1 MYNGLLFI
9 PIGPNIWTAV
19 GQKQQNSIGTTSLR
33 PCLLTLELPSLL
45 FVFQQSDGQ
54 FPFIPAAR
62 LLVFYL
68 LLHHTQLSD
77 GPPQFADGV
86 DEAEDDEEEAAGQD
100 GQSGDDEC
108 LNLVIPPRSDWVSA
122 HHAGICYLL
131 NTPLTTSISQVI

>member
-1 MYNGLLFI
+1 M
-9 PIGPNIWTAV
+9 
-19 GQKQQNSIGTTSLR
+19 GQKQQAIETTSLR
-33 PCLLTLELPSLL
+33 PCLLTLELPPLL
-45 FVFQQSDGQ
+45 VVFQQSEGQ

-62 LLVFYL
+62 LLVFNL

-108 LNLVIPPRSDWVSA
+108 LNLVIPPRSGWVSS
-122 HHAGICYLL
+122 HHPGICYLL
-131 NTPLTTSISQVI
+131 NNAS